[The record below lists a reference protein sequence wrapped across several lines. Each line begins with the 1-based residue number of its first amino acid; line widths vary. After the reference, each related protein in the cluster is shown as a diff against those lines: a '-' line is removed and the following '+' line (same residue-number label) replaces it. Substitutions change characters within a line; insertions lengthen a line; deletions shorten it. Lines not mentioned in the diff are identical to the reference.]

1 MSATS
6 PAVLHAGQMD
16 PIKLSVIYTFS
27 RVAANAFL
35 SAGHKNS
42 APALTGALESRGK
55 EY

>member
-6 PAVLHAGQMD
+6 PVVLHAGQMD
-16 PIKLSVIYTFS
+16 PKKLSVIYTFS
-27 RVAANAFL
+27 REAASGFL
-35 SAGHKNS
+35 SAGHENS